1 MDTVEKYEAAAKAYA
16 AKNGVTSQHI
26 IDIAA
31 SILMTRDNV
40 RPGGN
45 FAQAVVNNN
54 LREAIGRADDECAQ
68 YLRFFVR
75 IVNNIGSY
83 EIQTGNI

>member
-1 MDTVEKYEAAAKAYA
+1 MDTVEKYEAAARKFA
-16 AKNGVTSQHI
+16 ARNGVTSEHI

-31 SILMTRDNV
+31 SILMTRDNI

-68 YLRFFVR
+68 YLRFFVM
-75 IVNNIGSY
+75 ILNSLGSY
-83 EIQTGNI
+83 DILNPR